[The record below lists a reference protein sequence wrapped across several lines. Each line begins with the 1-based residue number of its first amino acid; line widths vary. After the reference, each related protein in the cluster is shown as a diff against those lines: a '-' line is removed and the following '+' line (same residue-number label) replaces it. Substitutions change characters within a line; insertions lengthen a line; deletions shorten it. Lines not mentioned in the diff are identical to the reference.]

1 MRQMAYVGEDGQIRV
16 SDLDLSHETEI
27 SPHGMAEAGA
37 GRHVLCNWPT
47 WSPDGERL
55 AFFQYELAGDEVR
68 RTSVC
73 LAPADGSSS
82 SAVYGLPAGAPIYMC
97 WSPDG
102 QRLAVLVQES
112 RELYLRVVDCQDGQQ
127 ALTVAQGAPLYFVWH
142 PDSRGLVVHTGG
154 AGLAPARARVVW
166 VRLDG
171 GQATYASL
179 TGEPAADFR
188 APAWSSRHGAAT
200 LAFER
205 ADGAEIALQSG
216 PDAERQTIV
225 SSGNGPVFMWS
236 ADGERLAFAS
246 RSPEFGGAYGPI
258 SVYRAEDSSVEQVT
272 EGPSLA
278 FFWCPDSRRLLHT
291 GGEMGG
297 RMMNVQLAD
306 TASREQTNLGWVRP
320 SRDLMLLFG
329 HFDQYSQ
336 SAHLFSP
343 GGDEIVLAASIAQE
357 QTNGAVPTVR
367 QILVRSLA
375 GNRVQEV
382 AARGRLAFWRPDP
395 RLA

>member
-16 SDLDLSHETEI
+16 SDLDLSRETEI
-27 SPHGMAEAGA
+27 SRHGMAEAGTD
-37 GRHVLCNWPT
+37 RHVLCNWPT
-47 WSPDGERL
+47 WSPDGDRL
-55 AFFQYELAGDEVR
+55 AFFQYELAGDDVR
-68 RTSVC
+68 RTSVR

-82 SAVYGLPAGAPIYMC
+82 SEVYGLPAGAPIYVC

-112 RELYLRVVDCQDGQQ
+112 RELYLRVIECQDGQK

-154 AGLAPARARVVW
+154 AGLAPPRARVVW
-166 VRLDG
+166 VRLEG

-179 TGEPAADFR
+179 TGEPATDFR

-200 LAFER
+200 LAF
-205 ADGAEIALQSG
+205 AHDDGSEIVLQSE
-216 PDAERQTIV
+216 PDATRQTIA
-225 SSGNGPVFMWS
+225 SSGNGPVFIWS
-236 ADGERLAFAS
+236 ADGARLAFAS
-246 RSPEFGGAYGPI
+246 RSTEFGGAYGPI
-258 SVYRAEDSSVEQVT
+258 SVYWAEDSSVEQVT

-278 FFWCPDSRRLLHT
+278 FFWCPDSRRVLHT

-297 RMMNVQLAD
+297 RMMNVQVVD
-306 TASREQTNLGWVRP
+306 VVGGERTSLGWVRP
-320 SRDLMLLFG
+320 SRDLMLLLG

-336 SAHLFSP
+336 SAHIFSP

-357 QTNGAVPTVR
+357 QENGAVPTVR

-375 GNRVQEV
+375 GDRVQEV

-395 RLA
+395 PA